1 MSLIA
6 HLSDPHMNGGKSRAA
21 RLAAVL
27 HEVAAVGGVDMVV
40 VTGDLAET
48 GAADEYEQFFTL
60 MEAAALPYL
69 VVPGNHDLRAPL
81 AERLQ
86 RAGDGPLVS
95 TLNAGGITAIGLDSL
110 VEGEPGGHLD
120 EQCLD
125 AARCAIAA
133 APGPVVLALH
143 HPPVEV
149 GDHRVDA
156 MGLANPEDLAALIT
170 GNDAVLA
177 VLAGHAHTALVT
189 TFATRPML
197 LAPGI
202 VSTLRLGSR
211 TDLLDDH
218 SAAPALALHT
228 ITARHL
234 STTFHHLVPSPR
246 W

>member
-1 MSLIA
+1 MGLIA
-6 HLSDPHMNGGKSRAA
+6 HLSDPHLDGGQPRAA

-48 GAADEYEQFFTL
+48 GAPGEYEQFFTL

-81 AERLQ
+81 AAHLPQ
-86 RAGDGPLVS
+86 SSDGPLVT
-95 TLNAGGITAIGLDSL
+95 TLSAGGITAIGLDSL
-110 VEGEPGGHLD
+110 IEGEPSGHLN

-125 AARCAIAA
+125 AARSAIAA

-143 HPPVEV
+143 HPPVAV

-170 GNDAVLA
+170 GNDAVIA

-189 TFATRPML
+189 TFAARPML
-197 LAPGI
+197 VAPGI

-228 ITARHL
+228 ITAHHL
-234 STTFHHLVPSPR
+234 STTFHHLAPSPR